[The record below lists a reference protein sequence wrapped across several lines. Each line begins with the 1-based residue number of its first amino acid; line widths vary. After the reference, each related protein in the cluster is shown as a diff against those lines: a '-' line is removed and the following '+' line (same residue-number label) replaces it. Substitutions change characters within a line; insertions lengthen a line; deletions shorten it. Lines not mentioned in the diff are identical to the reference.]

1 MRRTVVPLRTVKAG
15 LVALMGHITCQS
27 RVSSAR
33 ASIEFVNVRRRRR
46 VVLLVSVMCA
56 SPLLADTA
64 ASNASFSGYDQAS
77 PGSTAAAQAD
87 LGRPSLT
94 TDTGTPQPR
103 PVRPILPTSVLLAQ
117 RRLATEPSTQQ
128 STSELVKHKL
138 KFFGGPVEH
147 HVKIYVIFWG
157 SNFVTQRP
165 GEATYHELKKFYR
178 GLEFPSQP
186 VSSWQ
191 GIITEYFDSHAFP
204 EARATW
210 AGEWDDFAKA
220 APTNVSRA
228 SLEQEVTEYINA
240 GFAVNA
246 NGEKRGTI
254 ELTPDSQ
261 FVVITAPGSTFAEK
275 ETQENCGF
283 HVEMAAPGLP
293 ELAYGWVA
301 FAGDKP
307 GCIEEG
313 TQGVESTSV
322 TASHEYA
329 ETVTDPLPNA
339 ARAWATAEG
348 GGAEEIADLCQQNG
362 AHLLPERESTGGYWV
377 AELWEDYTAEP
388 TEGHCSLEDPPFP
401 PPPPPSV
408 TTKAATGVGAT
419 AATVTGSVNP
429 NGPDA
434 HYYFEYGTTKSY
446 GATSPTPP
454 GTDAGFGEAAVPAST
469 TITGL
474 QPSTTYHYR
483 IVAST
488 WTGTA
493 HGTDHKFT
501 TSARGTF
508 SAGAYHTCALLASP
522 GGIDCW
528 GYNYD
533 GELGNGTT
541 KNISTKPVA
550 VSGIA
555 SAREVSGGG
564 YHTCAL
570 LSASVD
576 CWGYNKFGELGN
588 GTTKDS
594 ATPVAV
600 SGLTNAIEVSGGS
613 FYTCALL
620 SSGGIKCWG
629 ENGFGELGDGT
640 FTERTTPVSVAGIT
654 NAIEV
659 TGGELSTC
667 ALISD
672 GSIKCWGY
680 NGFGELGNGSTT
692 PEYSPTPV
700 AVKGITN
707 AVAVSAVGDFHT
719 CALLSTGSIKCWGYN
734 EDGELGN
741 GTMTED
747 TTTPVQVSG
756 IGNAAGVEAGSF
768 FTCAWRVSAIV
779 NCWGENQFGELG
791 NGTTVN
797 SSTPVPVSGI
807 ATATGVTTGISHACA
822 RLIGG
827 GVDCWGENLDGQLG
841 NGTTT
846 NSSTPVAV
854 KGLP

>member
-1 MRRTVVPLRTVKAG
+1 LYLIWWGNNWITTAEGARWRGRLRNTYGGLTEEYGFNLTYQHILNQYYDNTGPINNVSIAG
-15 LVALMGHITCQS
+15 EYV
-27 RVSSAR
+27 
-33 ASIEFVNVRRRRR
+33 E
-46 VVLLVSVMCA
+46 
-56 SPLLADTA
+56 TA
-64 ASNASFSGYDQAS
+64 F
-77 PGSTAAAQAD
+77 AAAQGQTYAD
-87 LGRPSLT
+87 VALT
-94 TDTGTPQPR
+94 VEYAIEHNHWPRAPENQFIVLHPPGTVYQP
-103 PVRPILPTSVLLAQ
+103 AM
-117 RRLATEPSTQQ
+117 
-128 STSELVKHKL
+128 VKDQ
-138 KFFGGPVEH
+138 E
-147 HVKIYVIFWG
+147 
-157 SNFVTQRP
+157 
-165 GEATYHELKKFYR
+165 GEV
-178 GLEFPSQP
+178 G
-186 VSSWQ
+186 
-191 GIITEYFDSHAFP
+191 
-204 EARATW
+204 
-210 AGEWDDFAKA
+210 
-220 APTNVSRA
+220 
-228 SLEQEVTEYINA
+228 
-240 GFAVNA
+240 
-246 NGEKRGTI
+246 
-254 ELTPDSQ
+254 
-261 FVVITAPGSTFAEK
+261 
-275 ETQENCGF
+275 CGF
-283 HVEMAAPGLP
+283 HQEDSRGDVYGLIP
-293 ELAYGWVA
+293 DISNKEFSAKCA
-301 FAGDKP
+301 ITNEAGEHVYA
-307 GCIEEG
+307 EEE
-313 TQGVESTSV
+313 TE

-329 ETVTDPLPNA
+329 EATTDPSGGVGHEQP
-339 ARAWATAEG
+339 AWTASQW
-348 GGAEEIADLCQQNG
+348 EIADICDEG
-362 AHLLPERESTGGYWV
+362 PEKVNEFLGIYVT
-377 AELWEDYTAEP
+377 ALWGNHEAIEKGNN
-388 TEGHCSLEDPPFP
+388 EGCVIKDPPEPSP
-401 PPPPPSV
+401 PPPAV
-408 TTKAATGVGAT
+408 TTKAATGVAAT

-454 GTDAGFGEAAVPAST
+454 GNDAGFGTTAVPASA

-488 WTGTA
+488 WAGTG

-508 SAGAYHTCALLASP
+508 SAGAYHMCALLASP

-570 LSASVD
+570 LSGSID

-588 GTTKDS
+588 GTTKGS

-600 SGLTNAIEVSGGS
+600 GGITNAIEVSGGT

-620 SSGGIKCWG
+620 SSGGIDCWG

-640 FTERTTPVSVAGIT
+640 FTERTTPVGVAGIT
-654 NAIEV
+654 NATEV
-659 TGGELSTC
+659 TAGELSTC
-667 ALISD
+667 ALISG

-680 NGFGELGNGSTT
+680 NGFGELGNGSTV

-741 GTMTED
+741 GTITED
-747 TTTPVQVSG
+747 STTPVLVSG

-768 FTCAWRVSAIV
+768 FTCAWRTSAIV
-779 NCWGENQFGELG
+779 NCWGENYFGELG
-791 NGTTVN
+791 NGTTEN
-797 SSTPVPVSGI
+797 SSTPVQVSGI
-807 ATATGVTTGISHACA
+807 TTATGVTAGTSHACA